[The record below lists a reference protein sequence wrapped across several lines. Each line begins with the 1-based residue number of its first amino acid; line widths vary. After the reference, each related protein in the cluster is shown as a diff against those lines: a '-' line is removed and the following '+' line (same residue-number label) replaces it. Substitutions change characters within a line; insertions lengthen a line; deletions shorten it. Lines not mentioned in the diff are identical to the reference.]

1 MIIFNPADF
10 DSAIDLIIQ
19 RKLLLIVM
27 DTPYGEKVC
36 TSIRDSILSTHQLA
50 RYSINGANDG
60 VVHTGITYS
69 ECMTSKS
76 RYEEYFRY
84 AEIASQAI
92 RDSVFPYVSPLD
104 YTFDL
109 LKQKYRGGAIVAEV
123 DGRKMRTG
131 GFRIFPNGSMVE
143 PHQDIPSIH
152 CPASPLM
159 EQLQALVSC
168 NFFIDSGD
176 VGGDFEIWNQQPS
189 KHEFELHR
197 HKERERSYG
206 IRRDYLGPPDI
217 SYRPKIGQILIFNT
231 LNVHA
236 VREVFSRE
244 RKRITAS
251 FFCGYVDKS
260 SALNIFS

>member
-10 DSAIDLIIQ
+10 NSAIDLIIH

-27 DTPYGEKVC
+27 DTPYDEKVC
-36 TSIRDSILSTHQLA
+36 ASIRDSILSTHQLT

-76 RYEEYFRY
+76 KYEEYFRY
-84 AEIASQAI
+84 AEISSQTI

-109 LKQKYRGGAIVAEV
+109 LKRRYRRGAIVAEV
-123 DGRKMRTG
+123 GGRKLRTG
-131 GFRIFPNGSMVE
+131 GFRIFPNGSRVE

-159 EQLQALVSC
+159 EQLQTLLSC

-176 VGGDFEIWNQQPS
+176 EGGDFEIWNQQPS
-189 KHEFELHR
+189 KHEFELHC
-197 HKERERSYG
+197 HKEREQSYG
-206 IRRDYLGPPDI
+206 IKRDYLGPPDI
-217 SYRPKIGQILIFNT
+217 SYRPKSGQILIFNT

-236 VREVFSRE
+236 VREVSFRG

-251 FFCGYVDKS
+251 FFGGYIDKN